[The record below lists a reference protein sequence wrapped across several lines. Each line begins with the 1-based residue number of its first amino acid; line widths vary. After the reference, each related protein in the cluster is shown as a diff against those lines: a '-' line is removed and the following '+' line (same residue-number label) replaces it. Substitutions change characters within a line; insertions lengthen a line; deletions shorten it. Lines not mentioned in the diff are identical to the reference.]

1 MAFIFVTEWHKHLLN
16 MKNCKNLFNITT
28 SKQTHTYTTKKS
40 QDNLNQFQL
49 FVFDLKI
56 SYKIK
61 DKNIQK

>member
-1 MAFIFVTEWHKHLLN
+1 MAQTSSKHE
-16 MKNCKNLFNITT
+16 NCKNLFNITT

-40 QDNLNQFQL
+40 QYNLNQFQL